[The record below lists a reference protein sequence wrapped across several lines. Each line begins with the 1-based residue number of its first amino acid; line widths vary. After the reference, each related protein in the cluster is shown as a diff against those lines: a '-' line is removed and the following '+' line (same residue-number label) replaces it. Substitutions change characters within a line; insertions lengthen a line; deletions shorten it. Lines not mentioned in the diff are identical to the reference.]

1 MSKRTRS
8 IIELCLNIPA
18 IVALFISIV
27 GIIIQ
32 FSGGN
37 INSMWMTIP
46 LCAATALVLADGIF
60 DIIYAKIGKDK

>member
-8 IIELCLNIPA
+8 IIEVCLNISP

-37 INSMWMTIP
+37 INSMWLTIP
-46 LCAATALVLADGIF
+46 LCVATALVLADGIF

>member
-37 INSMWMTIP
+37 ISPMWMTIP
-46 LCAATALVLADGIF
+46 LCVATALVCVDGIF
-60 DIIYAKIGKDK
+60 DIIYVKIGKDN

>member
-1 MSKRTRS
+1 MSMRTRS
-8 IIELCLNIPA
+8 IIELCVNISA

-46 LCAATALVLADGIF
+46 LCVATALVLADGIF

>member
-1 MSKRTRS
+1 MSERTRS

-18 IVALFISIV
+18 LVALFISIV
-27 GIIIQ
+27 GVIIK

-46 LCAATALVLADGIF
+46 LCAATALVLSDGIV
-60 DIIYAKIGKDK
+60 DIIYAKIGKDN

>member
-46 LCAATALVLADGIF
+46 LCVATVFVFFFGIF